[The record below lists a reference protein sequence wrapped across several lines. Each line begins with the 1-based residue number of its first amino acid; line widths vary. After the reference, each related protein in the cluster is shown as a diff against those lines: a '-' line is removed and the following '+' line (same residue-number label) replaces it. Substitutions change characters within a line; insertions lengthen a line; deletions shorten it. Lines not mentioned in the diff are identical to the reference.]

1 MFTGRTCL
9 FRIATLLLFAAAA
22 AASEIPSSGMD
33 GFRDNPALPNPADLV
48 IFDDDAPAEP
58 VMPDAL
64 GANQNAFPAYYGAIP
79 PAVGDQAGTG
89 APDAHRAAIAPATAP
104 AAPATAA
111 AGGTNDAP
119 GGGFL
124 AAAPQSLP
132 ASVPPEE
139 FPPDAFAQ
147 TQIAAAPLPEPAPPP
162 QTPVARA
169 PEPPPLRP
177 ESAPAAAPDDTV
189 ALTEFKT
196 DQALDGTPLPPPPLP
211 ELVTNAANA
220 PADAAAAPNAFPV
233 DINRVRADFNSLK
246 AFCDAD
252 SLGSAAE
259 IYARMPDFGADGEAN
274 RLRADAANL
283 LVLGLAR
290 ADNLSAARRIYESV
304 PVDMAGDDATLA
316 KARSIVNLATYYVR
330 AERYSDAYDVLM
342 DMGKIRNRSAL
353 NAELF
358 RLMARMIP
366 YLDNADQTDKAAS
379 VYDLLLG
386 EVNSPGTAA
395 LFAENIPGVFKYYL
409 HYVDKSE
416 SPRNR
421 RKRLDFLEHAFAS
434 MDRFAH
440 DPDIRLAR
448 KNLGES
454 LAARYAGDPERAARF
469 YVED

>member
-1 MFTGRTCL
+1 M
-9 FRIATLLLFAAAA
+9 RIAALLFAATAA
-22 AASEIPSSGMD
+22 AASEMPLAGAD
-33 GFRDNPALPNPADLV
+33 GFRANPALPNPNDLV
-48 IFDDDAPAEP
+48 IFDDASPVEPAA
-58 VMPDAL
+58 PDAL
-64 GANQNAFPAYYGAIP
+64 GANQGAFPVYYGAIP
-79 PAVGDQAGTG
+79 PAIGDLAAADEPDAAAPVPAPIAAATRS
-89 APDAHRAAIAPATAP
+89 APDADIAP
-104 AAPATAA
+104 AAPPSSPISPEPLPELRPDPAPPSETAA
-111 AGGTNDAP
+111 ARLPDPSPQPQLQPPGAAP
-119 GGGFL
+119 EA
-124 AAAPQSLP
+124 AAAPG
-132 ASVPPEE
+132 
-139 FPPDAFAQ
+139 
-147 TQIAAAPLPEPAPPP
+147 
-162 QTPVARA
+162 
-169 PEPPPLRP
+169 
-177 ESAPAAAPDDTV
+177 DTV
-189 ALTEFKT
+189 ALTEFKN

-211 ELVTNAANA
+211 ELVSNTADAANA
-220 PADAAAAPNAFPV
+220 ITAAPPGRPGMI

-259 IYARMPDFGADGEAN
+259 IYARMPDFGANEEAN

-283 LVLGLAR
+283 LVLGLSR

-316 KARSIVNLATYYVR
+316 KARSIVNMATYYVR
-330 AERYSDAYDVLM
+330 AERYSDAYDILM
-342 DMGKIRNRSAL
+342 DIGKIRNRSAL

-395 LFAENIPGVFKYYL
+395 LFAENVPGVFKYYL

-421 RKRLDFLEHAFAS
+421 RKRLDFLEHAFAG
-434 MDRFAH
+434 MGRFAG